1 MHHLACI
8 FLYIVSLTKVS
19 VLLLMCAQTL
29 AGDLIEFKE
38 GGVVRAEDFNYNF
51 KKLETDISNIAVGSQ
66 DEKGTKGDT
75 GDTGP
80 QGPQGA
86 TGPAGARG
94 AKGDTGDAGP
104 QGPQGPQ
111 GPAGPGGANGTN
123 PFQNLNC
130 KKGDTLRF
138 GDAGWECSNTETVT
152 TAFVTFNSW
161 KANGEGG
168 IWTDGG
174 TRKLSQ
180 LNTTV
185 SSNIDEERSTCRK
198 SAGRIKETSCTFHV
212 NVPQDLDLKIPE
224 GGCAMRAEGHESVE
238 HLYRFAG
245 GIGYEGYER
254 LAENQSYT
262 VRVLCYMVADSQFY

>member
-1 MHHLACI
+1 MHHLTWI
-8 FLYIVSLTKVS
+8 FLYIVPLAKVS
-19 VLLLMCAQTL
+19 VLLLMSAQTL

-51 KKLETDISNIAVGSQ
+51 KKLETDISNIAVGPQ
-66 DEKGTKGDT
+66 DERGTKGDT

-80 QGPQGA
+80 QGPKGA

-130 KKGDTLRF
+130 NEGDTLRF

-168 IWTDGG
+168 IWADGG

-185 SSNIDEERSTCRK
+185 SSNIDEDRSICRK
-198 SAGRIKETSCTFHV
+198 SAGRIKETSCTFRV
-212 NVPQDLDLKIPE
+212 LAPQNFGIPS
-224 GGCAMRAEGHESVE
+224 GGCAMRFEGQHESIE
-238 HLYRFAG
+238 HLVRVQ
-245 GIGYEGYER
+245 GIIHNEGYER

-262 VRVLCYMVADSQFY
+262 VRVLCYMVALSEFY